1 MSFALAAVDKAIA
14 VVEAEPNTLFA
25 VPGSVIVLFPV
36 PSCVTINVP
45 YEPTAG
51 KEEKLKALFPPKVT
65 LAFNP
70 FVGFQEIVAPSF
82 KACGVEA

>member
-1 MSFALAAVDKAIA
+1 MSFAFAAVDKLIE
-14 VVEAEPNTLFA
+14 VVEADPNTLFA
-25 VPGSVIVLFPV
+25 VVGKVIVLFPV

-51 KEEKLKALFPPKVT
+51 KEVKLKVLFPPKVT

-70 FVGFQEIVAPSF
+70 FVGFQLIVDPSV

>member
-1 MSFALAAVDKAIA
+1 MSFAPAAVDRAIV

-25 VPGSVIVLFPV
+25 VEGKVIVLFPV
-36 PSCVTINVP
+36 ASCVTINVP

-51 KEEKLKALFPPKVT
+51 KEEKLNALFPPKVT

-70 FVGFQEIVAPSF
+70 FVGFHEMDAASV
-82 KACGVEA
+82 KA